1 MITFEHVSIT
11 YPDARRP
18 VLDDVSFEI
27 AEGDLCL
34 VIGATGSGKSTL
46 LGAING
52 LVPHFTGGTLSGRVV
67 VDGRDTAR
75 FRPRELADV
84 VGYVGQ
90 DPLRGFVTDVVEDE
104 IAYGMEQLGIAPA
117 AMRKRVEETLDLMG
131 IADLRSRPL
140 VELSG
145 GQQQRVAIAAVL
157 AARPEV
163 LVLDEPTSALDPTAA
178 QDVLSAITTLV
189 HEVALT
195 VVLAEHRLERVMH
208 AADTIAW
215 ITPAGTVDLGL
226 PADVL
231 ARSTITPPLAA
242 LARELGWD
250 RVPLSVREARRRVL
264 ADDIRP
270 PVVAEPAPVH
280 GEPVLVASG
289 IDVRYG
295 DLVAVRSVDLEL
307 RAGEVTTLLGRN
319 GCGKSSLLWALQGA
333 LTHAGEVRVDGRD
346 PAGLPAAQARR
357 LVTLVPQT
365 AADLLYAPSV
375 GEECELADRES
386 AAAPGTTAGL
396 LRRLGVDVEPSRDP
410 RDLSEGQR
418 LALVLAIQ
426 LSAEPPVLLL
436 DEPTRGLDY
445 SAKADL
451 TAIVR
456 ELAAA
461 GMAVLIS
468 THDVEFAAGVGRR
481 TLLMADGE
489 LIAEGTTLDL
499 LASSVAYAPQL
510 AKVFAPSPV
519 LTAADLAGVSR

>member
-1 MITFEHVSIT
+1 MITFDHVSIT

-52 LVPHFTGGTLSGRVV
+52 LVPHFTGGTLAGRVL

-208 AADTIAW
+208 AADAIAW
-215 ITPAGTVDLGL
+215 ITPDGRVDLGH

-242 LARELGWD
+242 LARELGWE

-264 ADDIRP
+264 ADDVRP
-270 PVVAEPAPVH
+270 PVVTPPTPHNGGPA
-280 GEPVLVASG
+280 LVASG

-295 DLVAVRSVDLEL
+295 DVAAVKTVDIEL

-333 LTHAGEVRVDGRD
+333 LTHAGEVLVDGRD
-346 PAGLPAAQARR
+346 PARLPAAQARR

-375 GEECELADRES
+375 GEECDLADRES
-386 AAAPGTTAGL
+386 EAEPGTTAAL
-396 LRRLGVDVEPSRDP
+396 FRRLGVDVEPSRDP

-426 LSAEPPVLLL
+426 LSARPPVLLL

-445 SAKADL
+445 AAKADL
-451 TAIVR
+451 TRIVA
-456 ELAAA
+456 ELVAS
-461 GMAVLIS
+461 GIAVLIS

-489 LIAEGTTLDL
+489 LIAEGTTADL
-499 LASSVAYAPQL
+499 LTSSVAYAPQL

-519 LTAADLAGVSR
+519 LTTADLVGVSA

>member
-1 MITFEHVSIT
+1 MISFEHVSIT

-18 VLDDVSFEI
+18 VLEDVSFEI

-46 LGAING
+46 LGALNG
-52 LVPHFTGGTLSGRVV
+52 LVPHFTGGTLAGRVL

-75 FRPRELADV
+75 FRPRDLADV

-90 DPLRGFVTDVVEDE
+90 DPVRGFVTDVVTDE

-215 ITPAGTVDLGL
+215 ITPDGRVDLGR

-242 LARELGWD
+242 LSRELGWTE
-250 RVPLSVREARRRVL
+250 VPLSVRQARRRVL
-264 ADDIRP
+264 AEDVRP
-270 PVVAEPAPVH
+270 PIAAAPVAVV
-280 GEPVLVASG
+280 GEPVLVG
-289 IDVRYG
+289 TGVEVRYG
-295 DLVAVRSVDLEL
+295 DLVAVKSVDVQL

-333 LTHAGEVRVDGRD
+333 LTHAGQVMVEGRD
-346 PAGLPAAQARR
+346 PAELPAAQARR

-375 GEECELADRES
+375 AEECDLADAES
-386 AAAPGTTAGL
+386 GAAPGTTAAL

-426 LSAEPPVLLL
+426 LSAAPPVLLL

-445 SAKADL
+445 AAKADL
-451 TAIVR
+451 ARIVT
-456 ELAAA
+456 ELAAT

-468 THDVEFAAGVGRR
+468 THDVEFAAGVSRR

-489 LIAEGTTLDL
+489 LIAEGSTVDL
-499 LASSVAYAPQL
+499 LTSSVAYAPQL
-510 AKVFAPSPV
+510 AKVFAPAPV
-519 LTAADLAGVSR
+519 LTVGDLVGAAG